1 MTGDEAMSEQDQ
13 CGQNEFS
20 GGSRYDCIVVGAGH
34 AGCEAALV
42 AARAGL
48 TVLVLTGSMDAIA
61 WMPCN
66 PAIGGPGKAQVVREV
81 DALGGEMGLNAER
94 ALTQIKL
101 LNTSKGRAVQSV
113 RTQCDKWQY
122 SASMKQVL
130 ENQPNLTLKQERVE
144 RLLTQSG
151 HVVGVVTNYRV
162 RYEADTVILTT
173 GTYLNGVIHI
183 SDIAIPAG
191 RAWDFASSGISD
203 SLRELG
209 FDVQR
214 FNTGTTPR
222 IDKRSVDLDKFV
234 LEEGDS
240 IPLHWSFR
248 SKPRVWEHQLPSYL
262 NWTNPQTI
270 DVTRKY
276 MHLSPSVMGLMVH
289 VGPRTCPSIEEK
301 VRWYPDKT
309 RHQLF
314 LEQEGWNTNEM
325 YVQGMYMS
333 VPLPMQEEILRT
345 IPGMEHV
352 EIMRPAYAIAYDYV
366 NPQELKLTL
375 ESKRVEGLFLAGQ
388 INGTTGYDEAAGQ
401 GIIAGINA
409 AQKVRGRGPFVL
421 RRSDGYLGVLVD
433 DLTTKQLIEPY
444 RITPS
449 HCEYRLIL
457 REDNA
462 DLRLTPLAHE
472 LGIIDDAA
480 YQHVVYKQQE
490 LDHLKEVLRAR
501 MLNPDGPTLERLVT
515 LGTGPIQTPTSLA
528 TLLKRQDFWRKDLIA
543 LAPDLA
549 DIDDELLEELE
560 TEIKYEGYIARQQAK
575 VRDLSQLEGYA
586 IPQEV
591 DFALV
596 PSLSKEG
603 RERMVQAKP
612 QTLGQASRLS
622 GVRPA
627 DVAVLLHYLQNRKR
641 PAKESPTTDNGS

>member
-1 MTGDEAMSEQDQ
+1 MSEP
-13 CGQNEFS
+13 GQQAHEEFD
-20 GGSRYDCIVVGAGH
+20 GGRRYDCIVVGAGH

-48 TVLVLTGSMDAIA
+48 QVLVLTGSMDAIA

-101 LNTSKGRAVQSV
+101 LNTSKGRAVQSI

-122 SASMKQVL
+122 STSMKQVL
-130 ENQPNLTLKQERVE
+130 ENQLNLTLKQERVE

-151 HVVGVVTNYRV
+151 RVTGVVTNYRV
-162 RYEADTVILTT
+162 RYNADTVILTT
-173 GTYLNGVIHI
+173 GTYLRGVVHI
-183 SDIAIPAG
+183 SDIAVSAG

-203 SLRELG
+203 SLKELG

-248 SKPRVWEHQLPSYL
+248 SKPRVWEDQLPSYL

-276 MHLSPSVMGLMVH
+276 MQLSPSVMGLMVH

-314 LEQEGWNTNEM
+314 LEQEGRITNEM

-375 ESKRVEGLFLAGQ
+375 ETRRVEGLFLAGQ

-409 AQKVRGRGPFVL
+409 AQKVRGKDPFIL
-421 RRSDGYLGVLVD
+421 QRSDGYLGVLVD
-433 DLTTKQLIEPY
+433 DLTTKELIEPY

-472 LGIIDDAA
+472 LGIIDEAT
-480 YQHVVYKQQE
+480 YQRVVHKQQE
-490 LDHLKEVLRAR
+490 LDCLKEVLRTR
-501 MLNPDGPTLERLVT
+501 MLNPDGST
-515 LGTGPIQTPTSLA
+515 LGRLSSLDVGPIQTPTSLS
-528 TLLKRQDFWRKDLIA
+528 TLLKRQDFWKKDLVA
-543 LAPDLA
+543 VAPDLA

-560 TEIKYEGYIARQQAK
+560 TEVKYEGYIVRQQTK
-575 VRDLSQLEGYA
+575 VRDLSRLDTYA
-586 IPQEV
+586 IPDDV
-591 DFALV
+591 DLMLV

-603 RERMVQAKP
+603 RERLVAIRP

-627 DVAVLLHYLQNRKR
+627 DVAVLLHYLQNRCR
-641 PAKESPTTDNGS
+641 AEGTAHIPTEDES

>member
-1 MTGDEAMSEQDQ
+1 MP
-13 CGQNEFS
+13 
-20 GGSRYDCIVVGAGH
+20 
-34 AGCEAALV
+34 
-42 AARAGL
+42 ARAQK
-48 TVLVLTGSMDAIA
+48 TI
-61 WMPCN
+61 
-66 PAIGGPGKAQVVREV
+66 PASEAGG
-81 DALGGEMGLNAER
+81 
-94 ALTQIKL
+94 
-101 LNTSKGRAVQSV
+101 NTSKGRAVQSV

-122 SASMKQVL
+122 SAGMKQVL

-151 HVVGVVTNYRV
+151 RITGVVTNYRV

-173 GTYLNGVIHI
+173 GTYLGGVIHI

-203 SLRELG
+203 SLKELG

-234 LEEGDS
+234 LEEGDR

-248 SKPRVWEHQLPSYL
+248 TRARVWQDQLPSYL

-276 MHLSPSVMGLMVH
+276 MQLSPSVMGLMVH

-314 LEQEGWNTNEM
+314 LEQEGRNTNEM

-375 ESKRVEGLFLAGQ
+375 ETKRVDGLFLAGQ

-409 AQKVRGRGPFVL
+409 AQKVRGRDPFIL
-421 RRSDGYLGVLVD
+421 QRSDGYLGVLVD
-433 DLTTKQLIEPY
+433 DLTTKELIEPY

-462 DLRLTPLAHE
+462 DLRLTPIAHE
-472 LGIIDDAA
+472 LGIIDEAS
-480 YQHVVYKQQE
+480 YQRVVDKQHE
-490 LDHLKEVLRAR
+490 LERLKDVLRTR
-501 MLNPDGPTLERLVT
+501 MLNPDGPTLGRLASLDV
-515 LGTGPIQTPTSLA
+515 GPIQTPTSLG
-528 TLLKRQDFWRKDLIA
+528 TLLKRQDFWKKDLIA
-543 LAPDLA
+543 VAPDLT
-549 DIDDELLEELE
+549 DVDDELLEELE
-560 TEIKYEGYIARQQAK
+560 TEVKYEGYIVRQQAK
-575 VRDLSQLEGYA
+575 VRDLSRLEGYA
-586 IPQEV
+586 IPDDV
-591 DFALV
+591 NLMLV

-603 RERMVQAKP
+603 RERMVAAKP

-627 DVAVLLHYLQNRKR
+627 DVAVLLHYLQNRNR
-641 PAKESPTTDNGS
+641 AGQHTADSGEAEPGE

>member
-1 MTGDEAMSEQDQ
+1 MTEPDHTGEYTA
-13 CGQNEFS
+13 
-20 GGSRYDCIVVGAGH
+20 RRHYDCIVVGAGH

-42 AARAGL
+42 GARAGL
-48 TVLVLTGSMDAIA
+48 EVLLLTGSMDAVA

-66 PAIGGPGKAQVVREV
+66 PAIGGPGKAQIVREV

-94 ALTQIKL
+94 ALTQIKM
-101 LNTSKGRAVQSV
+101 LNTSRGRAVQSV

-122 SASMKQVL
+122 SACMKQVL
-130 ENQPNLTLKQERVE
+130 ENQTGLTLKQERVE
-144 RLLTQSG
+144 GLSIRSG
-151 HVVGVVTNYRV
+151 HVTGVVTNYRV

-173 GTYLNGVIHI
+173 GTYLGGIVHI
-183 SDIAIPAG
+183 SDVAIPAG
-191 RAWDFASSGISD
+191 RAWDFASTGLSD
-203 SLRELG
+203 SLRASG
-209 FDVQR
+209 FDVRR

-222 IDKRSVDLDKFV
+222 IDKQSVDLTRFIT
-234 LEEGDS
+234 ERGDET
-240 IPLHWSFR
+240 PLHWSFR
-248 SKPRVWEHQLPSYL
+248 STPRIWKDQLPSYL
-262 NWTNPQTI
+262 NWTNPETI
-270 DVTRKY
+270 EVTRRY
-276 MHLSPSVMGLMVH
+276 MHLSPSVMGAMVH

-314 LEQEGWNTNEM
+314 LEQEGRNTNEM

-345 IPGMEHV
+345 IPGMERV

-375 ESKRVEGLFLAGQ
+375 ETKRIEGLFLAGQ

-409 AQKVRGRGPFVL
+409 AQKVRGRDPLVL

-433 DLTTKQLIEPY
+433 DLTTKELVEPY

-472 LGIIDDAA
+472 LGIIDDDA
-480 YQHVVYKQQE
+480 YGRVVHKQQE
-490 LDHLKEVLRAR
+490 LDRLKDLLRTR
-501 MLNPDGPTLERLVT
+501 VLNPDNLTLERLNG
-515 LGTGPIQTPTSLA
+515 LGVGLIQTPTSLA
-528 TLLKRQDFWRKDLIA
+528 TLLKRQDFRKKDLIA

-549 DIDDELLEELE
+549 DVDDELLEELE
-560 TEIKYEGYIARQQAK
+560 TEVKYEGYIVRQQAK
-575 VRDLSQLEGYA
+575 AHDLARLEGYP
-586 IPQEV
+586 IPEDV
-591 DFALV
+591 DLSLV

-603 RERMVQAKP
+603 RERMVAARP

-627 DVAVLLHYLQNRKR
+627 DVAVLLHYLQNRDR
-641 PAKESPTTDNGS
+641 SRRSDGQS